1 MASLNP
7 SQALPQSQ
15 LDLVIL
21 RKSNLQDASS
31 SFSTLV
37 MRDYLGT
44 FENAEAQAPQNQLIR
59 TDVGKAQASEFFKVS
74 QDIPGRPVLKTP

>member
-1 MASLNP
+1 
-7 SQALPQSQ
+7 
-15 LDLVIL
+15 
-21 RKSNLQDASS
+21 
-31 SFSTLV
+31 